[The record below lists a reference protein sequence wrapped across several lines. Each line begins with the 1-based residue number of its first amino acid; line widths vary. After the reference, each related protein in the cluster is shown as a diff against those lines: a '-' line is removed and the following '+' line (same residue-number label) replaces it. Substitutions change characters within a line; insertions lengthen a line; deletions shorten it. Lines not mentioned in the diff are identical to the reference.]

1 MCEAVIWD
9 ASSQKAVTKGTKTR
23 AGNRVIELQP
33 EAIAALE
40 AQKELTG
47 SNEFVFIEPKQ
58 KRQLTGSAQIRKNI

>member
-1 MCEAVIWD
+1 MGFKL
-9 ASSQKAVTKGTKTR
+9 SKGSHQRHKTC
-23 AGNRVIELQP
+23 AGNRVIELQL

>member
-1 MCEAVIWD
+1 M
-9 ASSQKAVTKGTKTR
+9 
-23 AGNRVIELQP
+23 IELQL